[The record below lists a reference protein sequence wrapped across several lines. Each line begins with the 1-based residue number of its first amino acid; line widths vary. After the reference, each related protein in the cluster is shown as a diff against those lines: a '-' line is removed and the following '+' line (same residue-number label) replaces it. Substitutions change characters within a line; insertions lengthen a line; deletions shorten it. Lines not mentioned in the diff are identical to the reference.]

1 MTIQK
6 NTIISLKFVN
16 FRPKIYLIAYPSF
29 VNLTTYIAI
38 VQVVSDNIQKPT
50 ITCTIYTFYV

>member
-1 MTIQK
+1 MTFQK
-6 NTIISLKFVN
+6 NTIISLKFFN
-16 FRPKIYLIAYPSF
+16 FRPRNYRIASF

-38 VQVVSDNIQKPT
+38 VKVVSDNIKEPT